1 MPTVYKI
8 NEISFCSL
16 STLEHLYSFGFHV
29 ISFIEIMV
37 KLSRLPTSYSSRG
50 LHDSDHYWGL
60 FNVMVSVDYL
70 ILISV
75 TAAMTTTTT
84 RPSPP
89 WLMTSQPSVWST
101 AKPVTVRPGP
111 PPPPPPPVVHATSQS
126 PPSPPAHP
134 LPEDSDPDSV
144 DMEPGFE
151 TTTFIHTTLPTIP
164 STTGQLAPIH
174 VSFNIN

>member
-1 MPTVYKI
+1 M
-8 NEISFCSL
+8 ISASVLCQ
-16 STLEHLYSFGFHV
+16 TLEHLYSLGFHL
-29 ISFIEIMV
+29 ISDIEV
-37 KLSRLPTSYSSRG
+37 YVVGLSRLPTSYSSRG
-50 LHDSDHYWGL
+50 LHDSDHYRGL
-60 FNVMVSVDYL
+60 FSVMISVDYL

-164 STTGQLAPIH
+164 STTGQLAPIQ

>member
-1 MPTVYKI
+1 M
-8 NEISFCSL
+8 ISASVLCQ
-16 STLEHLYSFGFHV
+16 TLEHLYSFGFHL
-29 ISFIEIMV
+29 ISFIEIYV
-37 KLSRLPTSYSSRG
+37 VGLSRLPTSYSSRG
-50 LHDSDHYWGL
+50 LHDSDHYWGF
-60 FNVMVSVDYL
+60 FNVMVSVDYS

-164 STTGQLAPIH
+164 STTGQLAPIR